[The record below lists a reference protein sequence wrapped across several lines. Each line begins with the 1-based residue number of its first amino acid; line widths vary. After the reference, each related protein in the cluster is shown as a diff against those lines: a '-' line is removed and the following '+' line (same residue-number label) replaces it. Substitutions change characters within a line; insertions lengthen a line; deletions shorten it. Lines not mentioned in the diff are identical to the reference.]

1 MRTRPPPFPTFLVLL
16 ALVATT
22 AMAAE
27 PQDSGLEVLVTPAR
41 VVLGR
46 DTAVALEV
54 RVPSGAGPVRAVASS
69 GRFSE
74 ERLDGG
80 ARRIFRWTPPP
91 VRYPLVAVFA
101 FWVEAGDGPPQ
112 VTLFRLA
119 LLGQTTLDVVT
130 APGATVEVLLGD
142 KRFGPIQ
149 ADARGKARV
158 PVEVPPG
165 VASARVLATRGE
177 LRTDAAT
184 PLDAPHASPRVV
196 VLTPV
201 PLPSDGGWLFVAGDG
216 PIDVDTLSLS
226 VDGARFEPVP
236 GDADVARF
244 RIIPEPQATAVTAVV
259 HSPGT
264 DEARTRA
271 EVKRA
276 PVAAAPPVVPAP
288 PVVVAPVVMWRPALH
303 VLAGASFASG
313 DNTGPFGVL
322 GGSVAS
328 PWWSGRLAAELE
340 VGVRGATFNGT
351 VGALGAVRSRV
362 LAVPLLVS
370 VRAEVLQV
378 AAFTLYGRA
387 GGGLAPFRHRLR
399 SDFQAEVKE
408 SKLSGMGFLA
418 IQGAYRFGRWSALGE
433 LRGAWAPA
441 STPLLDAQLGG
452 VSALLGMRFEP

>member
-1 MRTRPPPFPTFLVLL
+1 VRTRPPPISLFLVLL
-16 ALVATT
+16 ALVAST

-27 PQDSGLEVLVTPAR
+27 PLDSGLEVHVTPAR

-46 DTAVALEV
+46 DTAVSLEV
-54 RVPSGAGPVRAVASS
+54 RVPSGTGPVRAVASS

-74 ERLDGG
+74 ERLDEG
-80 ARRIFRWTPPP
+80 ARRTFRWTPPP

-101 FWVEAGDGPPQ
+101 FWVEAGDAPPQ
-112 VTLFRLA
+112 VTRVRLA

-165 VASARVLATRGE
+165 VASARVLATRGA
-177 LRTDAAT
+177 LQTDAAT
-184 PLDAPHASPRVV
+184 PLDAPRASPRVV
-196 VLTPV
+196 VLTPS

-216 PIDVDTLSLS
+216 PVNVDTLGLS

-236 GDADVARF
+236 GGSDVARF
-244 RIIPEPQATAVTAVV
+244 RVIPEPQATTVTAVV
-259 HSPGT
+259 HAPGA
-264 DEARTRA
+264 DDARTRA
-271 EVKRA
+271 EVKRT
-276 PVAAAPPVVPAP
+276 PGVAVPLVA
-288 PVVVAPVVMWRPALH
+288 PVVVAPPFRWRPALH
-303 VLAGASFASG
+303 VLAGGSFASG

-322 GGSVAS
+322 GGSVAL

-351 VGALGAVRSRV
+351 VGALGAVRSQV
-362 LAVPLLVS
+362 LAVPVLVS
-370 VRAEVLQV
+370 ARAELLQV
-378 AAFTLYGRA
+378 QALTLYGRA

>member
-1 MRTRPPPFPTFLVLL
+1 MRTRPPPFPLFLVLL
-16 ALVATT
+16 AVAAST
-22 AMAAE
+22 AVAAE
-27 PQDSGLEVLVTPAR
+27 PPDSGLEVLATPAR

-54 RVPSGAGPVRAVASS
+54 RVPSGTGPVRASASS
-69 GRFSE
+69 GRFAD

-80 ARRIFRWTPPP
+80 ARRTFRWTPPP
-91 VRYPLVAVFA
+91 VRHPLVAVFA

-119 LLGQTTLDVVT
+119 LLGQTTLDVAT
-130 APGATVEVLLGD
+130 AAGATVEVLLGE

-165 VASARVLATRGE
+165 VTSARVLATRGE

-184 PLDAPHASPRVV
+184 PLDAPQASPRVV
-196 VLTPV
+196 ALTPA
-201 PLPSDGGWLFVAGDG
+201 PLPSDGGWLFIAGEG
-216 PIDVDTLSLS
+216 PVDVDAMQLS
-226 VDGARFEPVP
+226 VDGARLEPVP
-236 GDADVARF
+236 GGSDHLARF
-244 RIIPEPQATAVTAVV
+244 RVIPEPDATTVSAVV
-259 HSPGT
+259 QEPGAE
-264 DEARTRA
+264 EARTQA

-276 PVAAAPPVVPAP
+276 PLVVAPSGPAP
-288 PVVVAPVVMWRPALH
+288 PVVVAPPVTWRPALH
-303 VLAGASFASG
+303 VLAGGSFASG
-313 DNTGPFGVL
+313 DNTGPLGVL
-322 GGSVAS
+322 GGSLAL
-328 PWWSGRLAAELE
+328 PWWSGRFAAELE

-351 VGALGAVRSRV
+351 VGTLGTVRSQV
-362 LAVPLLVS
+362 LAVPVLVS
-370 VRAEVLQV
+370 VRAEVLQF
-378 AAFTLYGRA
+378 AALTLYGRA

-399 SDFQAEVKE
+399 SDFQPEVKE

-452 VSALLGMRFEP
+452 VAALLGVRFEP